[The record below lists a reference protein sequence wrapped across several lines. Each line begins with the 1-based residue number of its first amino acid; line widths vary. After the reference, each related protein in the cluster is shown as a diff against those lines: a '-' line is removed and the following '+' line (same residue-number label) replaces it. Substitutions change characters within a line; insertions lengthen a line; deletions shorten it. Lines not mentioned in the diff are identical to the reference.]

1 LKPSIRVCNVG
12 FRNLHHHLR
21 FRKYIFHHLRK
32 ASSFNMWTFLTP
44 EHVVWHA
51 QLLLLF
57 SIQLLPVETK
67 FIFLLNSS
75 SGDVIVFSYYF
86 WLFSL
91 SFLYICRC
99 CTAQAWI
106 GALMELLSS
115 LLWCCTAQAWIGAL
129 MEQSVY
135 GKLKNQLG
143 TIFNFRV
150 SWCLLV
156 L

>member
-21 FRKYIFHHLRK
+21 FRKYIFHYLRK

-44 EHVVWHA
+44 EHVAWHA

-57 SIQLLPVETK
+57 SIQLLPVETM

-75 SGDVIVFSYYF
+75 SSGDAIVFSYYF

-115 LLWCCTAQAWIGAL
+115 LLTL

-135 GKLKNQLG
+135 GRLLKNQLG